1 MRKWVLLLVL
11 GLFLLPGLRPLA
23 AQEEGEQDG
32 QVQALHGRIEPGE
45 IILYKL
51 PDLRQG
57 QRLYV
62 TMQTQSGNLDP
73 IVGLVGGDVDPEA
86 LEADFEEALTRAV
99 TQGEDPFTAVNRLRD
114 EYFLAWDDDGSGGLA
129 AAMEAVIPEDGDY
142 RLMAAGS
149 FSALGGNTFGDYE
162 LTVGLDAPLVLSG
175 EAEPTHDGIAFLDT
189 AVTPVNVGVEEI
201 TGTLSPENSETFV
214 ELNPVKAGDTF
225 YAYIETVS
233 GDLNPALLLTDFA
246 QKPLRSSNLN
256 GDTDKVTLEY
266 TFPTAVEK
274 YRLYITNCC
283 GETLT
288 SPSDYRLLVGLNDP
302 VVLSGAADPGGKN
315 VVREPE
321 EVKIGFKLEQMIDM
335 DQQREILSA
344 VIGLRLEWHDPALA
358 FNPETCQ
365 CNFKTLTK
373 PEFDALLLEKDI
385 IWPDFTILNQQGP
398 RWAQNKII
406 VISSSGDVI
415 YFERFTTDLQVDFDF
430 AQFPFDTQS
439 FIIHVDSIFPAEY
452 YTFSNLEDFTQ
463 ISPDNGEDE
472 FILSDYETQVSN
484 VTTSAG
490 TYSSRYTFSF
500 SAPRHLDYYMFR
512 IFVPV
517 LLIILV
523 SWVTFFLKDYR
534 HRIEIASA
542 NLLLFIAF
550 SFSLADNYP
559 RLGYMTFLDAIM
571 AIMFVVNSLVIVYN
585 VWLKRL
591 EMNEE
596 AEKADRID
604 SIMDWVY
611 PVIYLALLTG
621 LVWLY
626 FYRI

>member
-1 MRKWVLLLVL
+1 MRKWVILLVL
-11 GLFLLPGLRPLA
+11 GLVLLPGLRPLA
-23 AQEEGEQDG
+23 AQEEGEQEG
-32 QVQALHGRIEPGE
+32 SVQVLHGRIEPGE
-45 IILYKL
+45 IILYNL

-62 TMQTQSGNLDP
+62 TMQTQSGDLDP
-73 IVGLVGGDVDPEA
+73 IVGLVHGDVDPEA
-86 LEADFEEALTRAV
+86 LEADFEAALSRAID
-99 TQGEDPFTAVNRLRD
+99 QGEDPFTAVNRLRN

-129 AAMEAVIPEDGDY
+129 AALETVIPEDGDY
-142 RLMAAGS
+142 RLMTAGS
-149 FSALGGNTFGDYE
+149 FSALGGHTFGDYE
-162 LTVGLDAPLVLSG
+162 LTVGLDAPQVLLG
-175 EAEPTHDGIAFLDT
+175 EAEPTGDEIIFLDT
-189 AVTPVNVGVEEI
+189 AVTPVNVGIEEI
-201 TGTLSPENSETFV
+201 TGTLSPENSQTFV
-214 ELNPVKAGDTF
+214 ELNPAKAGDTL
-225 YAYIETVS
+225 YAYVEAVS

-256 GDTDKVTLEY
+256 GDTSKVILEY
-266 TFPTAVEK
+266 TFPTDAEK
-274 YRLYITNCC
+274 YRLYIQNCC
-283 GETLT
+283 DTELT
-288 SPSDYRLLVGLNDP
+288 SSSEYRLLVSLNDP
-302 VVLSGAADPGGKN
+302 VALSGAADPGGKN

-344 VIGLRLEWHDPALA
+344 VIGLRMEWHDPALA

-365 CNFKTLTK
+365 CNFKTYTK
-373 PEFDALLLEKDI
+373 PEFDALLLEKDV

-398 RWAQNKII
+398 RWAQNKLI
-406 VISSSGDVI
+406 VVSSSGDVI

-439 FIIHVDSIFPAEY
+439 FILHVDSIYPVEY

-472 FILSDYETQVSN
+472 FIISDHEVQVSN

-490 TYSSRYTFSF
+490 TYSSRFTFSF

-596 AEKADRID
+596 VAKADRID
-604 SIMDWVY
+604 NIMDWAY
-611 PVIYLALLTG
+611 PLIYVVLLAG
-621 LVWLY
+621 LVWWY
-626 FYRI
+626 FYRV

>member
-1 MRKWVLLLVL
+1 MRKWIILLVL

-23 AQEEGEQDG
+23 AQEGEEQDG
-32 QVQALHGRIEPGE
+32 QVQVLPGRIEPGQ

-62 TMQTQSGNLDP
+62 TMQTQSGDLDP
-73 IVGLVGGDVDPEA
+73 IVGLVHGDVDPEA

-99 TQGEDPFTAVNRLRD
+99 TQGEDPFTVINRLRD

-129 AAMEAVIPEDGDY
+129 AALEAVIPEDGDY

-149 FSALGGNTFGDYE
+149 FSALGGQTFGDYE

-175 EAEPTHDGIAFLDT
+175 EAEPTGDEIVFLDT
-189 AVTPVNVGVEEI
+189 AVTPVNTGVEEI
-201 TGTLSPENSETFV
+201 TGTLSPDNSETFL
-214 ELNPVKAGDTF
+214 ELNSVAAGDTF

-233 GDLNPALLLTDFA
+233 GDLNPALLLTNFA

-256 GDTDKVTLEY
+256 GDADKVMVEY
-266 TFPTAVEK
+266 TFSTNAEK
-274 YRLYITNCC
+274 YRLYILNCC
-283 GETLT
+283 AEELT
-288 SPSDYRLLVGLNDP
+288 SPSEYRLLVSLNDP

-344 VIGLRLEWHDPALA
+344 VISLRLEWHDPALA

-365 CNFKTLTK
+365 CNFKTYTK
-373 PEFDALLLEKDI
+373 PEFDALLLEKDV

-398 RWAQNKII
+398 RWAQNKLI

-415 YFERFTTDLQVDFDF
+415 YFERFTADLQVDFDF

-439 FIIHVDSIFPAEY
+439 FILHVDSIYPAEY
-452 YTFSNLEDFTQ
+452 YIFSNLEDFTQ

-472 FILSDYETQVSN
+472 FILSDHETQVSN

-490 TYSSRYTFSF
+490 TYSSRFTFSF

-591 EMNEE
+591 EMNDE
-596 AEKADRID
+596 AVKADRID
-604 SIMDWVY
+604 SIMDWAY
-611 PVIYLALLTG
+611 PILYLVLLTG
-621 LVWLY
+621 LVWVY
-626 FYRI
+626 F